1 MLGITVQIYELID
14 KLPFV
19 FQKKCHLT
27 PKSLSFNSLIAFND
41 GLNEVG
47 PLVNFNV

>member
-27 PKSLSFNSLIAFND
+27 PKSFQNYDVYLLKNYQ
-41 GLNEVG
+41 
-47 PLVNFNV
+47 